1 MKLKKQ
7 QKGKR
12 VGCISFAEGD
22 TEKRIP
28 LCHKLWS
35 SLT

>member
-22 TEKRIP
+22 TEK
-28 LCHKLWS
+28 
-35 SLT
+35 